1 MMLMSHL
8 QETIQNADVSTQ
20 ILFNRAMV
28 QIGLCA
34 FRHGLFL
41 FPFKK
46 SLTNNNNN
54 NFHKCRNVKRI
65 PSCTSRF
72 QFKWKN

>member
-34 FRHGLFL
+34 FRHGWFFL
-41 FPFKK
+41 FFFF
-46 SLTNNNNN
+46 SFSFLS
-54 NFHKCRNVKRI
+54 FHLK
-65 PSCTSRF
+65 
-72 QFKWKN
+72 